1 MDATNKTVVVAV
13 KGLVINNGK
22 VLIVKRSIED
32 EVGGGTWEFPGGKI
46 DFGENLESALGREIN
61 EETNLEVIVEKILYA
76 VSFNT
81 NPSRQVVLLTYL
93 CRSESRNVLLSEEH
107 SDYLWV
113 TAIQMKELL
122 SRDILA
128 DLEKND
134 IGSLIELYQEKRESL
149 S

>member
-1 MDATNKTVVVAV
+1 MDATNKTVVAV

-46 DFGENLESALGREIN
+46 DFGENLESALVREIK

-76 VSFNT
+76 ASFNT
-81 NPSRQVVLLTYL
+81 DPSRQVVLLTYL

-107 SDYLWV
+107 SDYHWV
-113 TAIQMKELL
+113 TAIQMKAFL

-134 IGSLIELYQEKRESL
+134 IGSVIELHQEERESL
-149 S
+149 T